1 MEKIAIIGCSNVG
14 KTTFFN
20 QWLNASMPTG
30 NRAGV
35 TVDVAA
41 KRKKVQQS
49 FVTIIDTPGVRAL
62 TPSFY
67 QQLPKDAQVTHDVV
81 YQQGISRIINVVDG
95 RQLERDVFLSTQL
108 MELGLPMIMV
118 INQFPLGERPCDV
131 MANISEQLG
140 LMVISGQQDDLNKV
154 LTNWLASPQKPPQ
167 ICLPLE
173 EWLIADH
180 CHSTQLT
187 QVPNQQ
193 WLRWMQKDP
202 FQEPPRYV
210 TDQLSIWSA
219 QVGDLDVW
227 LTEKRMQYVADKVGV
242 SLPERTDSV
251 QWDRWLTHHI
261 IGLLIFVG
269 VMIGLFYI
277 TVFIGGA
284 LQEYVYA
291 FLKIMVINGV
301 SSWCA
306 QWMPVFVLEWVFH
319 GALSGVIMMVSFL
332 PLMWLLNFMQHLLEE
347 TGYWPRAVFLVDRW
361 MSRVGLHG
369 QSFIPLMLG
378 FGCNVPAV
386 AATRTMTYQKDR
398 ILTAMMV
405 PFMSCSARLTL
416 YVVFAVVFFQDKAF
430 FVIAFLYLLGVTIAV
445 LTGLVLNRCVFQQER
460 SPLLQVLPPMQWPSM
475 GIAMRAA
482 WLKSSRFVYRACQ
495 TVVPVCV
502 GLVVLTQ
509 VQWGD
514 QSVLQILG
522 QWLSTLFIP
531 LGLGPE
537 AWPIGVALIVGILA
551 KEAIIGVLATLLMGQ
566 AMFTFNWQ
574 DSLWM
579 QWQNMGQETLLGDS
593 IAAFFP
599 LTPMRV

>member
-1 MEKIAIIGCSNVG
+1 MWVKPLFLTNGLMLYAHWEPSRGHS
-14 KTTFFN
+14 
-20 QWLNASMPTG
+20 
-30 NRAGV
+30 
-35 TVDVAA
+35 DVVA

-95 RQLERDVFLSTQL
+95 RQLERDDGARSDGTWLADDHGDQS
-108 MELGLPMIMV
+108 IS
-118 INQFPLGERPCDV
+118 LGERPCDV

-173 EWLIADH
+173 EWLIDH

-251 QWDRWLTHHI
+251 QWDRWLTHPI

-332 PLMWLLNFMQHLLEE
+332 P
-347 TGYWPRAVFLVDRW
+347 PC
-361 MSRVGLHG
+361 
-369 QSFIPLMLG
+369 
-378 FGCNVPAV
+378 GC
-386 AATRTMTYQKDR
+386 
-398 ILTAMMV
+398 
-405 PFMSCSARLTL
+405 
-416 YVVFAVVFFQDKAF
+416 
-430 FVIAFLYLLGVTIAV
+430 
-445 LTGLVLNRCVFQQER
+445 
-460 SPLLQVLPPMQWPSM
+460 
-475 GIAMRAA
+475 
-482 WLKSSRFVYRACQ
+482 
-495 TVVPVCV
+495 
-502 GLVVLTQ
+502 
-509 VQWGD
+509 
-514 QSVLQILG
+514 
-522 QWLSTLFIP
+522 
-531 LGLGPE
+531 
-537 AWPIGVALIVGILA
+537 
-551 KEAIIGVLATLLMGQ
+551 
-566 AMFTFNWQ
+566 
-574 DSLWM
+574 
-579 QWQNMGQETLLGDS
+579 
-593 IAAFFP
+593 
-599 LTPMRV
+599 